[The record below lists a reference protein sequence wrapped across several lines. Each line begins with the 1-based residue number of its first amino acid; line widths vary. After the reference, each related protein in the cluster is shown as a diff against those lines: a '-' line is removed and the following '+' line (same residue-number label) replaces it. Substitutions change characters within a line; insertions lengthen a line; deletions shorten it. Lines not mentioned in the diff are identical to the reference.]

1 MTVKLGG
8 SAGSVSLQQQMM
20 KGDDG
25 GYYFPSVDEN
35 SNLSW
40 IASEEGMP
48 IPSTVNIKGPK
59 GDKGDI
65 GVYIGETEPTDNS
78 ILVWLNT
85 DAEISEDLAT
95 KEYVNDAIAKIEVPE
110 IDVDLSEY
118 YTRTETD
125 QYFATIGYV
134 DESIPDL
141 SPYALKTEIP
151 DVSNFANKTDIP
163 DTSNF
168 ATKDQIPDV
177 SNFATKDQIPNM
189 SGYYTKEEIDAM
201 IPASGEEVSY

>member
-8 SAGSVSLQQQMM
+8 SAGSVSLAQKLA

-40 IASEEGMP
+40 VASEEGMP

-65 GVYIGETEPTDNS
+65 GVYIGEAEPSDNS

-85 DAEISEDLAT
+85 DADAAQGLAT
-95 KEYVNDAIAKIEVPE
+95 EEYVDNAIANLDIPE
-110 IDVDLSEY
+110 AEVDLSEY

-125 QYFATIGYV
+125 EYFATIGYV
-134 DESIPDL
+134 DD
-141 SPYALKTEIP
+141 ALEG
-151 DVSNFANKTDIP
+151 F
-163 DTSNF
+163 
-168 ATKDQIPDV
+168 
-177 SNFATKDQIPNM
+177 
-189 SGYYTKEEIDAM
+189 YTKEEIDAM

>member
-8 SAGSVSLQQQMM
+8 SAGSVSLAQQMM

-40 IASEEGMP
+40 VASEEGMP
-48 IPSTVNIKGPK
+48 IPSTVNIKGDK

-65 GVYIGETEPTDNS
+65 GVYIGEAEPSDNS
-78 ILVWLNT
+78 VLVWLNT

-95 KEYVNDAIAKIEVPE
+95 REYVDNAVANIDIPE
-110 IDVDLSEY
+110 AEVDLSEY

-125 QYFATIGYV
+125 EYFATIGYV

-168 ATKDQIPDV
+168 ATKDQIP
-177 SNFATKDQIPNM
+177 NM

>member
-8 SAGSVSLQQQMM
+8 SAGSVSLQQKMM

-40 IASEEGMP
+40 TASEEGMP
-48 IPSTVNIKGPK
+48 IPSITNIKGDK

-65 GVYIGETEPTDNS
+65 GIYIGETEPTDNS
-78 ILVWLNT
+78 VLVWLNT
-85 DAEISEDLAT
+85 DEEVSADLAT
-95 KEYVNDAIAKIEVPE
+95 KEYVDNAVANIDIPE
-110 IDVDLSEY
+110 VDLSEY

-134 DESIPDL
+134 DD
-141 SPYALKTEIP
+141 ALEG
-151 DVSNFANKTDIP
+151 F
-163 DTSNF
+163 
-168 ATKDQIPDV
+168 
-177 SNFATKDQIPNM
+177 
-189 SGYYTKEEIDAM
+189 YTKEEINAM

>member
-1 MTVKLGG
+1 MAVKLAG
-8 SAGSVSLQQQMM
+8 SAGNVSLQQQML

-40 IASEEGMP
+40 TPSEEGMP

-95 KEYVNDAIAKIEVPE
+95 KEYVDDAIANLDIPE
-110 IDVDLSEY
+110 AEVDLSEY

-125 QYFATIGYV
+125 RYFATIGYV

-163 DTSNF
+163 D
-168 ATKDQIPDV
+168 V

-189 SGYYTKEEIDAM
+189 SGYYTTAEIDAM